1 MIDFD
6 ASEIDNWADM
16 PDADNI
22 FPRLI
27 AKLVLATVPKL
38 SHIDIPSGSSVW
50 MPGWD
55 GVISVEE
62 SNEWIPVGNVACEFS
77 VGNDPQAKANENYRK
92 RTNEPLGIDPAS
104 STFIFFSPR
113 IWDGDRKRRW
123 IETRRDLGEWADIR
137 AYDVNDL
144 VTWLGQAPGVADWFA
159 HLIGKFPDE
168 GFVCLNDWWE
178 NWSTG
183 TQPSISL
190 QLVLAG
196 REDESSR
203 IMNWLAAHA
212 RSFYVQ
218 GEIRDEAIAF
228 MAASALNSNDYVGAT
243 FLAKAVIVQTANA
256 WTSLVRQRNPM
267 VLIRDFESE
276 TSSQIAVRAGH
287 HVIVP
292 LDSSQQ
298 PRGEGVKI
306 PRLGRDATVEAL
318 NLMGLSETQA
328 RALSR
333 KTARRLSIMR
343 RHLLEVA
350 GAPLPAWASATPS
363 RSLVTLALIGQWSQD
378 SEGDK
383 AIVAELA
390 GKRYE
395 EVEQVL
401 TPLLNI
407 ADSPLTKI
415 GPRWR
420 YASQEE
426 AWHLLAPHLTSSDM
440 AQFEELAVNILSQ
453 RSPVFDLPIQERFM
467 AGASGIVPNH
477 SGTLLEGI
485 ARCLALMAT
494 QPERMTNAT
503 DAQYIPARV
512 VSQVLGSS
520 SDWRNW
526 ATLNRYLA
534 TLAEAAPD
542 AFLGAVG
549 KALDARKDLFL
560 TLFAQDKDP
569 LFTGAPHS
577 GLLWALECVAWS
589 EDYFSEVATLLARL
603 AEIDPGGAVAN
614 RPLPSLEGLFFRA
627 IKFTEATDGHRLQ
640 TISMLLDRCPD
651 KGWAVLVSVFPSRS
665 IVLREPPLW
674 QPWAQDGFS
683 RVRIREQ
690 IQYVGEIARLLIGNV
705 GAEPARW
712 KDLVGILPEL
722 PSATR
727 QEALL
732 LLEERVYDIVQGED
746 VESLLTAIRML
757 LHHHRSHPDAEWA
770 MESEDLD
777 ALDAAYDELQSSD
790 LVNASAWLFASE
802 WIDLPDGE
810 QTDEPESLRARISM
824 AQQNGAKTVFESGG
838 TDALLKLIDT
848 VNAPQTIA
856 WAAVEAIDTESVY
869 QLALECIVSD
879 QQARIYFAT
888 AYFSAH
894 FRQSGWTVLDRAISD
909 LRVSE
914 EAGPEDIAAI
924 YTTASSADLKC
935 RMDRL
940 ASEDQSVRDAYWR
953 RVNWFYIAEDTAEE
967 NPFAYAVESLLDA
980 GRSLSVAQL
989 IWNKP
994 VSDEL
999 IIRTLEQIPEDWASG
1014 RDAPTRD
1021 LGYIFAKLLGRLD
1034 KSERVSDIEIA
1045 RLESPLIYVITER
1058 RPNLALAREAL
1069 RDPSSF
1075 ADLITSAFRPAD
1087 GEYDRPMNEEE
1098 RVAQFKFSLQVLS
1111 NLRGLPGLMEDGTVD
1126 SETLGTW
1133 VSEAR
1138 RLCDDRNRRDIGDQR
1153 IGEVL
1158 ANAPI
1163 GSDDVWPCEAVRDLL
1178 ESEPSPEHIRI
1189 GFSIGK
1195 FNQRGVTSRGLFDGG
1210 AQERELAEGYR
1221 RDATKINARWPFTAK
1236 LLREMAD
1243 GYEARGRHEDTRATW
1258 TDEAE
1263 L

>member
-6 ASEIDNWADM
+6 ASEIKNWADM
-16 PDADNI
+16 PEAPSI

-27 AKLVLATVPKL
+27 ANLILATVPKL
-38 SHIDIPSGSSVW
+38 SHIDVPSGSSVW

-55 GVISVEE
+55 GILSVVED
-62 SNEWIPVGNVACEFS
+62 NEWIPAGNVVCEFS
-77 VGNDPQAKANENYRK
+77 VGNDPQEMAGENYRK
-92 RTNEPLGIDPAS
+92 RTKEPLRIDKIS

-113 IWDGDRKRRW
+113 IWDGARKRRW
-123 IETRRDLGEWADIR
+123 EETRRQQGKWADVR

-159 HLIGKFPDE
+159 RLIGKLPDE

-183 TQPSISL
+183 TQPSIL
-190 QLVLAG
+190 PQLVLAG
-196 REDESSR
+196 RADESSKV
-203 IMNWLAAHA
+203 MKWFTGPAM
-212 RSFYVQ
+212 SYYVK
-218 GEIRDEAIAF
+218 GDTRDEAIAF
-228 MAASALNSNDYVGAT
+228 LAASALNSDDYVSAA
-243 FLAKAVIVQTANA
+243 FMAKAVIVETPDA
-256 WTSLVRQRNPM
+256 WRSLVRQRNPM
-267 VLIRDFESE
+267 VLIRNFEGDA
-276 TSSQIAVRAGH
+276 SSQIAVGNGH

-306 PRLGRDATVEAL
+306 PRLGRDETLEAL
-318 NLMGLSETQA
+318 KSMELSETQA
-328 RALSR
+328 RTLSR

-343 RHLLEVA
+343 RHLLEEA
-350 GAPLPAWASATPS
+350 GAPLPAWASSSPS
-363 RSLVTLALIGQWSQD
+363 RSLVTLVLIGQWSQD

-383 AIVAELA
+383 AAVAALA
-390 GKRYE
+390 GKSYE
-395 EVEQVL
+395 EVEQEL

-426 AWHLLAPHLTSSDM
+426 AWHLLAPHLTSGDV
-440 AQFEELAVNILSQ
+440 AQFEELAVDVLSQ

-503 DAQYIPARV
+503 DAQYIPATV
-512 VSQVLGSS
+512 VSQVLGGSG
-520 SDWRNW
+520 DWRNW
-526 ATLNRYLA
+526 ATLNRHLS

-549 KALDARKDLFL
+549 KAIDARKDQFL
-560 TLFAQDKDP
+560 TLFTQDKDP
-569 LFTGAPHS
+569 LFTGSPHS
-577 GLLWALECVAWS
+577 GLLWALECLAWS
-589 EDYFSEVATLLARL
+589 KDYFSEVATLLAGL

-614 RPLPSLEGLFFRA
+614 RPLPSLEEMFYRA
-627 IKFTEATDGHRLQ
+627 IRFTEATDEHRLQ
-640 TISMLLDRCPD
+640 TLSMLLDRYPD
-651 KGWAVLVSVFPSRS
+651 KGWAALIKVFPSRG
-665 IVLREPPLW
+665 IVLREPPFW

-690 IQYVGEIARLLIGNV
+690 ILYIREIARQLIENV
-705 GAEPARW
+705 GTDPARW
-712 KDLVGILPEL
+712 KELLGVLPEL

-727 QEALL
+727 HDALR
-732 LLEERVYDIVQGED
+732 LLEERIDDIGQDEEL
-746 VESLLTAIRML
+746 ESLQTAIRTL

-770 MESEDLD
+770 MESADLD
-777 ALDAAYDELQSSD
+777 ALDAVYNALQPSD
-790 LVNASAWLFASE
+790 LVNANAWLFASE

-810 QTDEPESLRARISM
+810 QTNEPESLREQISI
-824 AQQNGAKTVFESGG
+824 AQQNGAKAVFESRG
-838 TDALLKLIDT
+838 TNGILNLIDT
-848 VNAPQTIA
+848 VHAPQTIA
-856 WAAVEAIDTESVY
+856 WAVVEAIDTEDIY
-869 QLALECIVSD
+869 QLALECIGSD

-894 FRQSGWTVLDRAISD
+894 CRQSGWTVLDRAIND
-909 LRVSE
+909 LRVCE
-914 EAGPEDIAAI
+914 GARPEVIATI
-924 YTTASSADLKC
+924 YTTANSADLKC

-940 ASEDQSVRDAYWR
+940 ASEDQSIRDAYWR
-953 RVNWFYIAEDTAEE
+953 RVNWFYVADGDVEE
-967 NPFAYAVESLLDA
+967 NAFAYAVESLLNA

-1014 RDAPTRD
+1014 RDAPSRD
-1021 LGYIFAKLLGRLD
+1021 LGYIFAKLLERLD
-1034 KSERVSDIEIA
+1034 KSENVSDSQIA
-1045 RLESPLIYVITER
+1045 RLESPLIYVISER

-1069 RDPSSF
+1069 RDPSLF
-1075 ADLITSAFRPAD
+1075 ADLVTSAFRRAD
-1087 GEYDRPMNEEE
+1087 GEYGHPLSDEE
-1098 RVAQFKFSLQVLS
+1098 RAAQFRFSFEVLS

-1138 RLCDDRNRRDIGDQR
+1138 RLCKDRDRKDIGDQR

-1158 ANAPI
+1158 ANAPL
-1163 GSDDVWPCEAVRDLL
+1163 GSDGIWPCEPVRDLL
-1178 ESEPSPEHIRI
+1178 ESEPSPQHIRI
-1189 GFSIGK
+1189 GFRIGK
-1195 FNQRGVTSRGLFDGG
+1195 TNQLGVTSRGIFDGG
-1210 AQERELAEGYR
+1210 DQERELAEGYR
-1221 RDATKINARWPFTAK
+1221 RDAARITARWPSTAR
-1236 LLREMAD
+1236 LLRELAE

-1258 TDEAE
+1258 TDEAD